1 MGYFGGDGGGA
12 YQRLV
17 LRLVLEGVM
26 LGQPTCSAPQ
36 PHPHSL
42 PFYMRTCF
50 VVSLNELRFVC
61 KDRLR
66 FTLFIAPLRSD
77 HPLRVIYIADR
88 RQHPYTLITI
98 PCAYYQSA
106 QWFGP

>member
-1 MGYFGGDGGGA
+1 MRYFGGDGGGA
-12 YQRLV
+12 SQVGIELI
-17 LRLVLEGVM
+17 LEGVV

-42 PFYMRTCF
+42 PFYLRTCF

-61 KDRLR
+61 KYRLR
-66 FTLFIAPLRSD
+66 VTLFIAPLRSD
-77 HPLRVIYIADR
+77 HPLGVIYIADR